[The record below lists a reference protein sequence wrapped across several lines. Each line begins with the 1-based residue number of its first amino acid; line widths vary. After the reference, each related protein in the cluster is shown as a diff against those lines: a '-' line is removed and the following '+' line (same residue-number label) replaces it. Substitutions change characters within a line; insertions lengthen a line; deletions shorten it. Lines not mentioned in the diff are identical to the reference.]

1 MRRISKGEQSILD
14 ELRRQ
19 CKIYKEVFGEEP
31 PQAFSINIFG
41 CKENLKAIEN
51 AIKFGK
57 PLSLYVDLSLEDQQK
72 WERGMYQDDEGQW
85 SYYDD
90 ND

>member
-1 MRRISKGEQSILD
+1 MSKGQQWRLD

-19 CKIYKEVFGEEP
+19 CKIHKEVFGEEP
-31 PQAFSINIFG
+31 PPGFGVSIFG
-41 CKENLKAIEN
+41 SKNNLKAIEN

-57 PLSLYVDLSLEDQQK
+57 PLSLYVDLSLEDKEK
-72 WERGMYQDDEGQW
+72 WERGMYQDDEGRW
-85 SYYDD
+85 SYYNE